1 MTKQE
6 VLERL
11 CDLCSEVM
19 AREFDYLEPAD
30 CFCQPNPEH
39 DFQFSPRI
47 LQFIEEAVGS
57 RLEP

>member
-11 CDLCSEVM
+11 CSLCTEVM
-19 AREFDYLEPAD
+19 AREFSYALAAD
-30 CFCQPNPEH
+30 CICNPDH
-39 DFQFSPRI
+39 DPYFQFSPRI

-57 RLEP
+57 RLER